1 MRKIVANGDAR
12 LAATT
17 HLGYRI
23 EGYGSNPPGCG
34 RGWATERSFAAD
46 LVGHA
51 RPIAPARRE
60 DVIHVDAE
68 VVRDLFHDGIHEL
81 HVVVSGGPSASA
93 ISRTISGTRGATS
106 LHSVGRREDRRIV
119 REGRQTVVVLGV
131 DRLVVAIERVDPE
144 DELVRL
150 GVVVAGRDLQDVPA
164 LRAVDRNRDR
174 VAVVG

>member
-81 HVVVSGGPSASA
+81 NVVVPGRPSAITIPNPSPRTGGAA
-93 ISRTISGTRGATS
+93 IYP
-106 LHSVGRREDRRIV
+106 VGGREDR
-119 REGRQTVVVLGV
+119 
-131 DRLVVAIERVDPE
+131 
-144 DELVRL
+144 
-150 GVVVAGRDLQDVPA
+150 GVVG
-164 LRAVDRNRDR
+164 
-174 VAVVG
+174 